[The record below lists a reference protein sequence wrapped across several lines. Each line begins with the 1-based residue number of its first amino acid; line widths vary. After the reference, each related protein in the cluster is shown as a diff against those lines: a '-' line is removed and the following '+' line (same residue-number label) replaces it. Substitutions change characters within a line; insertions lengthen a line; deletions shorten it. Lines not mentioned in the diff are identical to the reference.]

1 MDGNALILVEL
12 GAVFLGLGL
21 LGRLAAKVGM
31 SPVPLY
37 LLGGLLFGAGGVVN
51 LAGITEFGEI
61 ASEIGVILLLLMLGL
76 EYTARELV
84 TGLKG
89 SWFAGV
95 VDLVLN
101 FTPGAGLALIMGW
114 GFSGALVLG
123 GVTYVSSSGIIAK
136 VLSDLGRLGNR
147 ETPVVLSILV
157 LEDLAMAIY
166 LPVLTA
172 TLSGLSF
179 MGGLRTVGIAMA
191 AITLVLLAALRFGP
205 QISRLI
211 HSADRENFLLK
222 LIGAALLVAGLA
234 SALQVSAAVG
244 AFMLGIAISGSTAH
258 SATKVL
264 EPLRDLF
271 AAMFFVV
278 FGLNTDPTTI
288 PAVLPMAVLLAVVTS
303 LTKVATGVWAAKRV
317 GIGIPGRV
325 RAGVALIARGEF
337 SIVIAG
343 LAVASGAIT
352 GELAALSTAYVLLLA
367 VLGPVAARLA
377 EPIAKP
383 FLPKPAQRPDTP
395 F

>member
-191 AITLVLLAALRFGP
+191 AITLVV
-205 QISRLI
+205 
-211 HSADRENFLLK
+211 
-222 LIGAALLVAGLA
+222 VA
-234 SALQVSAAVG
+234 
-244 AFMLGIAISGSTAH
+244 
-258 SATKVL
+258 
-264 EPLRDLF
+264 
-271 AAMFFVV
+271 FV
-278 FGLNTDPTTI
+278 
-288 PAVLPMAVLLAVVTS
+288 
-303 LTKVATGVWAAKRV
+303 
-317 GIGIPGRV
+317 
-325 RAGVALIARGEF
+325 
-337 SIVIAG
+337 
-343 LAVASGAIT
+343 
-352 GELAALSTAYVLLLA
+352 
-367 VLGPVAARLA
+367 
-377 EPIAKP
+377 
-383 FLPKPAQRPDTP
+383 FLPKLLRCGCWQRCASGHRSPG
-395 F
+395 